1 MTIVFAVWFS
11 AASGI
16 LTAAVMK
23 FTNNLV
29 FVFVNVV
36 TTSLLL
42 VLSHFTHELDLNTYQ
57 IGGMLE
63 FRFHVFVFSLVF
75 GEQQQQQ

>member
-1 MTIVFAVWFS
+1 MAIVFAVLFS

-57 IGGMLE
+57 IGGML
-63 FRFHVFVFSLVF
+63 
-75 GEQQQQQ
+75 